1 MKNSKSINFKS
12 VLTKSLM
19 AAGVTLA
26 GLVALN
32 TTSTHEVH
40 AAVTA
45 NDPQYVTVNYL
56 PNYGVT
62 VWDSYKSDRHITG
75 EYLQNATT
83 WKVYDVEYDQ
93 YGNKWYNIGENENK
107 WVLGIFVKDGANTA
121 VSNTTYAAVATQT
134 TTAPVAPTTQSTNTV
149 ANTTPATSNNYNSS
163 KPATSYTPS
172 VKPAT
177 SYNYSYATNNNNAV
191 SNYSYHTYS
200 APKTNTV
207 VTTTQSTSSYTSN
220 VSGSEA
226 SAKAWIAGRESGGS
240 YTARNG
246 QYVGKYQLSAS
257 YLNGDYSAANQERV
271 ADNYV
276 KSRYGSWTA
285 AQSFWQ
291 ANGWY

>member
-1 MKNSKSINFKS
+1 MKNLKSINFKS
-12 VLTKSLM
+12 VLTKAIM
-19 AAGVTLA
+19 AAGVAFA

-32 TTSTHEVH
+32 TTTNTEVH
-40 AAVTA
+40 AAVTS
-45 NDPQYVTVNYL
+45 NDPQYVTVNYS

-62 VWDSYKSDRHITG
+62 VWDSYKSNRHITG
-75 EYLQNATT
+75 EYLQNGTT
-83 WKVYDVEYDQ
+83 WKVYDVAYDE

-107 WVLGIFVKDGANTA
+107 WVLAIFVKNNVDTTNVNNSVTVASQTATTNTTSQTSGYNNTANT
-121 VSNTTYAAVATQT
+121 S
-134 TTAPVAPTTQSTNTV
+134 
-149 ANTTPATSNNYNSS
+149 
-163 KPATSYTPS
+163 
-172 VKPAT
+172 
-177 SYNYSYATNNNNAV
+177 
-191 SNYSYHTYS
+191 SNYSYS
-200 APKTNTV
+200 APQTNY
-207 VTTTQSTSSYTSN
+207 TQSNASSYTSN

-246 QYVGKYQLSAS
+246 QYIGKYQLSAS

>member
-1 MKNSKSINFKS
+1 MKNLKSI
-12 VLTKSLM
+12 LTKVLM

-107 WVLGIFVKDGANTA
+107 WVLGIFVKDTAN
-121 VSNTTYAAVATQT
+121 VASS
-134 TTAPVAPTTQSTNTV
+134 V
-149 ANTTPATSNNYNSS
+149 PAQ
-163 KPATSYTPS
+163 
-172 VKPAT
+172 
-177 SYNYSYATNNNNAV
+177 TNNNNAS
-191 SNYSYHTYS
+191 SNYSSYAYS
-200 APKTNTV
+200 AQNSNTASTNSYNNYSV
-207 VTTTQSTSSYTSN
+207 STTQSTSSYTSN

-276 KSRYGSWTA
+276 KGRYGSWTA